1 MSDLSSIIDP
11 FHRSLHIVIAE
22 KIDTRMR
29 LLADGKAQDYADY
42 KHQTGYLEALNSVL
56 DICFELENERYG
68 SKPVSSRKEYV
79 D

>member
-1 MSDLSSIIDP
+1 MRDLSSIIDP

-29 LLADGKAQDYADY
+29 LLAAGKSQDFADY
-42 KHQTGYLEALNSVL
+42 KHQTGYLEALNDVL
-56 DICFELENERYG
+56 DICVELEQDRYG